1 MYMWQCLIY
10 KLVGFIGSML
20 FIASALALMFC
31 YNRTENV
38 QFLDPGIARE
48 LVLTSAVF
56 SLILAGPMLFMF
68 SFFEKLSDIKRNPR
82 GRLVIQNTNIL
93 HWNFWLENFSRQNYR
108 LWEIILYFFIVSR
121 ITGSA
126 CWWWKPTSRWRQNW
140 WRNARKSNKS
150 WGKSNFDTVWK

>member
-1 MYMWQCLIY
+1 MHMWQCLIY

-20 FIASALALMFC
+20 FIASALTLMFC

-48 LVLTSAVF
+48 LVLTSAIF

-82 GRLVIQNTNIL
+82 GRFEYRILVI
-93 HWNFWLENFSRQNYR
+93 FY
-108 LWEIILYFFIVSR
+108 
-121 ITGSA
+121 TGI
-126 CWWWKPTSRWRQNW
+126 
-140 WRNARKSNKS
+140 
-150 WGKSNFDTVWK
+150 FDLKTFLVKTIDFEK